1 MAGQNNYF
9 QGGQRDKVPVGLLQF
24 DRSNPRFTPDKKPA
38 DDSDQAVIEYL
49 DRTADLGELIQSIAA
64 SGYVDIEP
72 LIVIDR
78 NGALVVLEGNRRLAA
93 LKCLLNPALAKEANV
108 SVPLIADALRP
119 TLEMVSAFKVGH
131 EDEARNLI
139 GFKHINGP
147 QGWDA
152 YAKALYAAKWLD
164 DEIKK
169 GGSGLSLNEIAS
181 RMGDK
186 HDTLYRIVSAVYV
199 LQQAEENDLF
209 RVDDRSKKNFHFSH
223 LYTALTYSE
232 YRDFLGL
239 PKADRSANP
248 QRNPVSP
255 EYYPQ
260 LRMVLRWL
268 YGSRAERVDPAIRTQ
283 APDLSLLKRV
293 LGNQLAKRVMMER
306 GDLAEALELTIDGG
320 DRFIKALV
328 DAQAA
333 LRTASTEI
341 TNADTDNE
349 TVEIAVDV
357 RRRAVFIAASLESSR
372 PPASIDE

>member
-1 MAGQNNYF
+1 MAWQDDYF
-9 QGGQRDKVPVGLLQF
+9 KGGQRDKVPVGLLHF
-24 DRSNPRFTPDKKPA
+24 DRANPRFTPDKRPN
-38 DDSDQAVIEYL
+38 DESDAAVIEYL
-49 DRTADLGELIQSIAA
+49 DRTADLGELIQSIAS

-72 LIVIDR
+72 LIVIERDD
-78 NGALVVLEGNRRLAA
+78 LLIVLEGNRRLAA
-93 LKCLLNPALAKEANV
+93 LKCLLDPALAKEANV
-108 SVPLIADALRP
+108 SVPVVDPALSP
-119 TLEMVSAFKVGH
+119 SLQAVTAFKVDR

-164 DEIKK
+164 DEVAK
-169 GGSGLSLNEIAS
+169 GDQGLSLNEIAS

-209 RVDDRSKKNFHFSH
+209 RVEDRAKKNFHFSH

-255 EYYPQ
+255 DYYPQ
-260 LRMVLRWL
+260 LKMVLIWL
-268 YGSRAERVDPAIRTQ
+268 YGSRLERIDPAIRTQ

-293 LGNQLAKRVMMER
+293 LGNPVARRVMMER
-306 GDLAEALELTIDGG
+306 SDLVEALELTIDGG

-341 TNADTDNE
+341 TSADEDDE
-349 TVEIAVDV
+349 TMEIAVDV
-357 RRRAVFIAASLESSR
+357 RRRAIFIAASLETAR
-372 PPASIDE
+372 APASTEE